1 MTRVP
6 PANPS
11 DPTGPTTTEASNIS
25 EDDHK
30 ASILSKVGF
39 SHHPE
44 AQYMQKSKLFGISLN
59 NNPPSPLAPCP
70 EVEETH

>member
-30 ASILSKVGF
+30 ASNLSKVGF

-70 EVEETH
+70 EVEENH